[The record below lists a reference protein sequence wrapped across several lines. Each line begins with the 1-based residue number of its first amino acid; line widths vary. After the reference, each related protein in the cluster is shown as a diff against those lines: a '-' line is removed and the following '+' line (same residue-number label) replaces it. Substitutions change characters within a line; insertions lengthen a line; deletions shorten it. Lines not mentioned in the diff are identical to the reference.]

1 MKKLLLVCF
10 AISFG
15 ITTWG
20 QDLDIPPFGTDSTFE
35 VMTWNIEWFPTNG
48 QTTVDYV
55 REIIQ
60 DLDVDLIAMQELD
73 DTIVFKQMMNELE
86 NYEGYFKSSW
96 FAGLAFIYNS
106 AIIEVDTIYEI
117 YTTEPYWRP
126 FPRSPMVMELNYS
139 GQEYVV
145 INNHFKC
152 CGDGVLDMNDSYDEE
167 TRRLDAS
174 NLLKAYMDDYF
185 FNKRVIMTGDLNDLL
200 VEDNP
205 YNNVFKAFINDP
217 ENYLFADMEIAEG
230 GEYYWSYPSWPSHLD
245 HILINKPLFHDFENE
260 SSQIET
266 IRIDDYFDSFYQ
278 YEINVSDHRPV
289 AIKIHPDFEVGTIEK
304 QISTLSL
311 SNYPNPFYKETTF
324 SIGQRPGKCTLEIY
338 NSRGIKVDQ
347 CQVEAFQNSFTW
359 VPENL
364 PGGFYYARIRT
375 GGKTGESRK
384 LLLLK

>member
-1 MKKLLLVCF
+1 MKKLLLICF
-10 AISFG
+10 TISFG

-35 VMTWNIEWFPTNG
+35 VVTWNIEWFPTNG

-55 REIIQ
+55 QEIIE
-60 DLDVDLIAMQELD
+60 DLDVDVIAMQELD
-73 DTIVFKQMMNELE
+73 DTIVFKQMMNGLE

-139 GQEYVV
+139 GQEYIV

-152 CGDGVLDMNDSYDEE
+152 CGDEVLDINDPYDEE

-185 FNKRVIMTGDLNDLL
+185 SNKRVIMTGDLNDLL

-205 YNNVFKAFINDP
+205 YNNVFNAFINDP
-217 ENYLFADMEIAEG
+217 ENYLFVDMEIAEG
-230 GEYYWSYPSWPSHLD
+230 GEYNWSYPSWPSHLD
-245 HILINKPLFHDFENE
+245 HILINKPLFDDFENE
-260 SSQIET
+260 GSQVET
-266 IRIDDYFDSFYQ
+266 LRLDDYFDSFYQ

-289 AIKIHPDFEVGTIEK
+289 AIKIHPDLEVGTIENL
-304 QISTLSL
+304 TAALYL
-311 SNYPNPFYKETTF
+311 SNYPNPFDNETTF
-324 SIGQRPGKCTLEIY
+324 SIGQKPGKCTLEIY

-347 CQVEAFQNSFTW
+347 HQVEAFQNTFTW
-359 VPENL
+359 RPKNL
-364 PGGFYYARIRT
+364 PGGIYYARIRMDGET
-375 GGKTGESRK
+375 GAFRK

>member
-1 MKKLLLVCF
+1 M
-10 AISFG
+10 ISFG
-15 ITTWG
+15 ATI
-20 QDLDIPPFGTDSTFE
+20 QSQNLDIPPFGTDSTFE
-35 VMTWNIEWFPTNG
+35 VVTWNIEWFPNNG

-55 REIIQ
+55 TEIIE

-73 DTIVFKQMMNELE
+73 DTIVFNQMMNGLE
-86 NYEGYFKSSW
+86 NYEGYYESSW

-126 FPRSPMVMELNYS
+126 FPRSPMVMELS
-139 GQEYVV
+139 HLGKEYVV

-152 CGDGVLDMNDSYDEE
+152 CGDGVLDINDPYDEE

-174 NLLKAYMDDYF
+174 NLLKEYIDNYF
-185 FNKRVIMTGDLNDLL
+185 FNERVIMTGDLNDLL

-205 YNNVFKAFINDP
+205 YNNVFKTFINDP
-217 ENYLFADMEIAEG
+217 ENYLFVDMEIAEG
-230 GEYYWSYPSWPSHLD
+230 GEYNWSYPSWPSHLD
-245 HILINKPLFHDFENE
+245 HILINKPLFDDFEHE
-260 SSQIET
+260 GSQVET
-266 IRIDDYFDSFYQ
+266 LRLDDYFDSFYH

-289 AIKIHPDFEVGTIEK
+289 AIKIHPDLEVGTIEN
-304 QISTLSL
+304 QTARLNL

-324 SIGQRPGKCTLEIY
+324 SIGQRPGICTLEIY

-347 CQVEAFQNSFTW
+347 HRIEAFQNAITW
-359 VPENL
+359 EAKNL
-364 PGGFYYARIRT
+364 PGGLYYARIRMDGET
-375 GGKTGESRK
+375 GKARK